1 MNMFNRI
8 IGTSD
13 GGMLVAGLNQR
24 NRPNPFSGIFDTDIL
39 VIKLDSMGCSY
50 SGCEPLNYFVDA
62 QEPMA
67 VFKRYMQLRTNLPRP
82 FSPLEV
88 TLRVDFESAQLRL
101 MDAAGRLV

>member
-24 NRPNPFSGIFDTDIL
+24 NRPDPFPGIFDTDIL

-62 QEPMA
+62 QKPMA

-88 TLRVDFESAQLRL
+88 TLRDDFESAQLRL